1 LKNNYKEQLEELQ
14 QKYDT
19 LLAEN
24 HELSEK
30 NVELKQFSHL
40 ASHDLQQ
47 PLNNIISYLSILDS
61 SKDKLDDIGKLSLNV
76 ISKSTIKM
84 KSYITSLLDFS
95 LIGTSKTTEIIIFK
109 EVLNDVKD
117 ALYQQ
122 ISSTKPELSFDL
134 TNHEMIGYKN
144 DIYLLFLNL
153 IENAV
158 KFHRKEKSPVIEITS
173 ELKDNHFLYTIKD
186 NGIGIPEDEVDK
198 IFDIFYTIHP
208 DEEFEGVGIGLA
220 QAKKITKLYNGKI
233 WLDSTPNKGAIFYV
247 SFPAK

>member
-1 LKNNYKEQLEELQ
+1 MKNNYKEQLEEFQ
-14 QKYDT
+14 QKYDK

-24 HELSEK
+24 HDLSEK
-30 NVELKQFSHL
+30 NAELKQFSHL

-47 PLNNIISYLSILDS
+47 PLNNIISYLSILEN
-61 SKDKLDDIGKLSLNV
+61 SKDKFDKMEQLSLKV
-76 ISKSTIKM
+76 ISKSTLKM

-95 LIGTSKTTEIIIFK
+95 LIGTSKSKENIVVK

-122 ISSTKPELSFDL
+122 ISSTKAALSFDL

-158 KFHRKEKSPVIEITS
+158 KFHSKEKSPVIQITS
-173 ELKDNHFLYTIKD
+173 ELKDDQYLYTIKD
-186 NGIGIPEDEVDK
+186 NGIGIPEDEVNK

-233 WLDSTPNKGAIFYV
+233 WLDAAPNKGAIFYV